1 MLVYRRLEDV
11 PENFG
16 PCALT
21 IGNFDGVHAGH
32 REIMRQVA
40 RVAVARGLKAS
51 VMTFHP
57 HPMCVVA
64 PSRAPLVI
72 STPEQRAAMMHA
84 EGIDQVLIL
93 PFDHAVAQWSP
104 EYFAREILSHKLKAR
119 VVLVG
124 EDFHFGHKHAGDTEM
139 LAEFGRHFGFDTEL
153 IDPIMVRGQRVSS
166 SLVRDLVRNGRVSKA
181 ARMLARPFALEGAV
195 VSGHGVGAKQTVPT
209 LNLGTTSALLPMNG
223 VYITRTTDLDLPR
236 SFDSITNVGHR
247 PTFDGDAL
255 TIETFLLSPL
265 TGETPHRIRVD
276 FLRRVRDERKFE
288 SPEQLKA
295 QIMRDVSRAQAFFRR
310 LGKWV
315 RVR

>member
-11 PENFG
+11 PETFG

-21 IGNFDGVHAGH
+21 VGNFDGVHAGH

-64 PSRAPLVI
+64 PLRAPLVI

-124 EDFHFGHKHAGDTEM
+124 EDFHFGHRHAGDTEM
-139 LAEFGRHFGFDTEL
+139 LAEFGRRFGFDTEL

-195 VSGHGVGAKQTVPT
+195 VSGHGVGSKQTVPT
-209 LNLGTTSALLPMNG
+209 LNLGTTSELLPMNG

-276 FLRRVRDERKFE
+276 FLCRVRDERKFE

-295 QIMRDVSRAQAFFRR
+295 QIMRDVSRAQTFFRR